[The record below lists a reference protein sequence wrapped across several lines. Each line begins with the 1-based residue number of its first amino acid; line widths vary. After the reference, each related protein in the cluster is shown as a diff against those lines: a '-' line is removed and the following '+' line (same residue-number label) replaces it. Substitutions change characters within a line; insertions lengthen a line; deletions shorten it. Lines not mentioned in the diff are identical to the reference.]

1 MKRQI
6 LFILGGCALLSSC
19 GIYGSYERPAEIN
32 EIEGLYRDTA
42 SMTNVLAVGD
52 TANFGNLPW
61 REVFTEP
68 QLQTLIEK
76 ALVANADVKKAEI
89 NVKKM
94 QAGLKVSKLAYL
106 PSLAFTPDGKVASFD
121 HHKASQTYTLPLAA
135 SWDLGAMGSK
145 RNQLQQSKVNLAMTK
160 AAEQATKNAIIA
172 GVANLYYT
180 LEMLD
185 EQLHTTNSTIVL
197 WKKNV
202 EAMEAMLEAGMTNA
216 AAVAQTKANYYELLA
231 SVPQLESSIR
241 QAENTLCVLLAEAPH
256 AVARGEFSENPL
268 NLDMSVGLPMHL
280 LSNRPDVQIAEYN
293 LASNFYKLN
302 IARSAFYPSLKL
314 SGVAG
319 WTNSAGAAVINPAKF
334 IATAIAN
341 LTQPIF
347 ANGKLM
353 ANLKISK
360 LDVEAAELD
369 FRQSLLQA
377 GQEVS
382 DALDK
387 YQSAKEQQV
396 LREMKVA
403 ELTEAVE
410 KTQLLFQYGNRTS
423 YLETLTAQQSLLSGQ
438 LALINDKFSKVQ
450 SAISLYQALGGGRN

>member
-19 GIYGSYERPAEIN
+19 HLYRSYERPADMSN
-32 EIEGLYRDTA
+32 IEGLYRDTA
-42 SMTNVLAVGD
+42 SVTGALAVAD

-68 QLQTLIEK
+68 QLQALIEQ
-76 ALVANADVKKAEI
+76 ALVANVDIKKAEMNI
-89 NVKKM
+89 EKM
-94 QAGLKVSKLAYL
+94 KAGLRISKLAYI
-106 PSLAFTPDGKVASFD
+106 PSFAFAPDGQIASFD
-121 HHKASQTYTLPLAA
+121 GHKATKTYKLPFAA
-135 SWDLGAMGSK
+135 TWDFGSMGSL
-145 RNQLQQSKVNLAMTK
+145 RNTKKQAEAQLAMTK
-160 AAEQATKNAIIA
+160 AAKQATQTAIIA
-172 GVANLYYT
+172 GVANMYYT

-185 EQLHTTNSTIVL
+185 EQLITTNSTIVL

-202 EAMEAMLEAGMTNA
+202 EAMEAMKEAGMTTEV
-216 AAVAQTKANYYELLA
+216 AVAQTKANYYELLA
-231 SVPQLESSIR
+231 SVPKLESSIR
-241 QAENTLCVLLAEAPH
+241 QIENSLCVLLSEAPH
-256 AVARGEFSENPL
+256 TIERGQFSANPL
-268 NLDMSVGLPMHL
+268 ASQLSVGLPMQL

-293 LASNFYKLN
+293 LAANFYKLN

-334 IATAIAN
+334 IASALGNIV
-341 LTQPIF
+341 QPLF

-369 FRQSLLQA
+369 FRQALLKA

-382 DALDK
+382 DALDN
-387 YQSAKEQQV
+387 YQAASEQQV
-396 LREMKVA
+396 LREQKVD
-403 ELTEAVE
+403 ELQKAVDNI
-410 KTQLLFQYGNRTS
+410 QLLFQYDNKTS
-423 YLETLTAQQSLLSGQ
+423 YLETLTAQQTLLSGQ
-438 LALINDKFSKVQ
+438 LALINDKYAKVQ